1 MSINMKTATPVMRQF
16 WEAKKKYPDSI
27 LLFRMGDF
35 YETFDDDAKL
45 ASQILGIT
53 LTKRANGAASS
64 VPLAGFPFHSLEQ
77 HLHKL
82 LNDGH
87 RVAICEQVE
96 DPKKSKGIVKRE
108 VVEVLS
114 PGTAISDRFLIGN
127 ENNFLGCVVF
137 NQQLVGIAF
146 IDYST
151 GEFFCGEWKPNQV
164 NSIID
169 RYALNEILI
178 SESQIEEIKPYI
190 YNKNILLT
198 TIADF
203 LIDSDSSYDILKN
216 HFNTKSMKGFGL
228 EGMSLAISA
237 SGAAFDYIKNNY
249 LGSMDHITTLNKI
262 VDSEILSLDSFTIRN
277 LEIFHSLSG
286 LEKGTLISVIDKTS
300 TLMGSRKLKSWIK
313 RPLNCKSQIIKR
325 QKKIAE
331 YYDNDVI
338 RNDTI
343 DVLKQVSDIDR
354 IVARL
359 STNKSN
365 PRDLLSLFL
374 SLDSIEQFKKITP
387 STLKNISELL
397 INTHDLTG
405 LCKQIDK
412 TIEIDCPANFNNS
425 GYIKNGFSKELDAL
439 RSISANAN
447 DWLVKMQVSEQERTA
462 IPSLKVGFNKVFGYY
477 IEVTKTHL
485 DKIPEDYIR
494 KQTLTNAERFFTEEL
509 KEYEVKI
516 LSSEQKIQELE
527 MDIFNQLR
535 KDILD
540 KALLIQQNAEII
552 SDIDVFSSLAELAL
566 LNNYSCPK
574 ISKESKI
581 SLNNSRHPVVERLL
595 PMDEDF
601 IPNSIE
607 LDNNNQIAII
617 TGPNMAGKSTYL
629 RQIALNV
636 ILAQIGSYI
645 PASKSNIGLVDKLF
659 TRVGSSDNL
668 VGGESTFLVE
678 MNETANI
685 LNNATGK
692 SLVILDEVGRGTSTY
707 DGLSIA
713 WAITEYIHN
722 DKKVVPKTLF
732 ATHYHE
738 LIDLADR
745 LPKAFNLNIS
755 VKETD
760 DKIVFL
766 RKIVQGGASKSYG
779 IHVAEM
785 SGIPNEVIYR
795 SHQLLKKLMQD
806 KAIENLDINNED
818 QLQIFDK
825 KEQEFIKEIKSI
837 NINNITPLEALQIL
851 SELKNKYS

>member
-1 MSINMKTATPVMRQF
+1 MKTATPVMRQF

-96 DPKKSKGIVKRE
+96 DSKKSKGIVKRE

-137 NQQLVGIAF
+137 NQELVGIAF

-343 DVLKQVSDIDR
+343 DILKQVSDIDR

-365 PRDLLSLFL
+365 PRDLLNLFL

-397 INTHDLTG
+397 INTHNLTG
-405 LCKQIDK
+405 LCKQIDE

-806 KAIENLDINNED
+806 KAIENIDINNED